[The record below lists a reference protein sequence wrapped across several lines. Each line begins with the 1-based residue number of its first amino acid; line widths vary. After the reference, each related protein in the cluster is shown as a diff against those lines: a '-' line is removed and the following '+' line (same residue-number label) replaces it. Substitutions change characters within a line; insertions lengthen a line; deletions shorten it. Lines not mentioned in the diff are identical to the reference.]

1 MHVIRLT
8 LCLQV
13 PDVAASTAFFVSHFG
28 YEVLLDHP
36 GAFAKLRHDNGHEL
50 FFLQCGAQLTPEES
64 VGTEKA
70 GGLVIALEV
79 DDARAEQERLRA
91 AGVAISAPLRDE
103 PWGERLFQV
112 KDPNG
117 VTVQL
122 LEWVKPA
129 AT

>member
-1 MHVIRLT
+1 MHINRLT

-28 YEVLLDHP
+28 YQVLLDYP
-36 GAFAKLRHDNGHEL
+36 GSFAKLRHDNDHEL
-50 FFLQCGAQLTPEES
+50 FLLQCGAQLTPEES

-70 GGLVIALEV
+70 SGLVIALEV
-79 DDARAEQERLRA
+79 DDARAEEERLRA

-117 VTVQL
+117 LTVQL